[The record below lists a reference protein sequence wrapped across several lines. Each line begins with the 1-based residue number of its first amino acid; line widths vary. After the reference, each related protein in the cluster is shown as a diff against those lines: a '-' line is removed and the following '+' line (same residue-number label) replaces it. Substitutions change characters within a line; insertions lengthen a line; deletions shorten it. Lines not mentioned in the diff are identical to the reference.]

1 MGRSLKKGPFIAD
14 SLLRKVEKQNDND
27 DKSVIKTWSRASTI
41 LPMMIGHTI
50 AVHNGRTHVPVFIT
64 EQMVGHK
71 LGEFAPTRTFKGH
84 IRDTKGGRYS
94 MTSSTPTAPTAQAHG
109 RFIRGSVSKV
119 RRVLDQI
126 RGRTYR
132 DALIMLEFMPYRS
145 TGPITKVLRSAVAN
159 AEHNLGLDPSSLV
172 ISSATA
178 DMGPSM
184 KRYRPRAQGR
194 AYQIKKQTCH
204 ISIAVAA
211 QTDS

>member
-1 MGRSLKKGPFIAD
+1 
-14 SLLRKVEKQNDND
+14 
-27 DKSVIKTWSRASTI
+27 
-41 LPMMIGHTI
+41 
-50 AVHNGRTHVPVFIT
+50 
-64 EQMVGHK
+64 
-71 LGEFAPTRTFKGH
+71 
-84 IRDTKGGRYS
+84 
-94 MTSSTPTAPTAQAHG
+94 MTSSTQTAPTAQAHG

-159 AEHNLGLDPSSLV
+159 AEHNLGLNPSSLV